1 MKLRD
6 RVGAAD
12 SDSPVAV
19 ADAVVSAEGCKEQSD
34 LVATAEAGESS
45 AEAVEPSAEAVE
57 PFAVAVEPF
66 AEAVE
71 VLA

>member
-6 RVGAAD
+6 KSEAAD
-12 SDSPVAV
+12 SEGPAADVVA
-19 ADAVVSAEGCKEQSD
+19 AAEGCREQSH
-34 LVATAEAGESS
+34 LVATAEAEEST

-71 VLA
+71 VLV